1 MQWVSHL
8 HGLAAAEE
16 AGAHLSGG
24 EGGAGREGQEQNKL

>member
-8 HGLAAAEE
+8 HGLAAVEE

-24 EGGAGREGQEQNKL
+24 EGGGAGTKQALDCN

>member
-8 HGLAAAEE
+8 HGLAAVEE

-24 EGGAGREGQEQNKL
+24 EGGAGTKQALDCN